1 MKLSHKLCGAALV
14 AAAGVALAVP
24 NTTNALEHAHQ
35 GNAYIEFTRDSSRET
50 DVTQITKP
58 TDSTGSKATD
68 IDPTDVQPT
77 NPGDF
82 GIIFVTPLNFGQH
95 EIMNGTVTEDY
106 FAAPFTGNAN
116 AADEWSSPNFVK
128 FRDDRQTLDHKYK
141 LSVQMISPFTGTVD
155 GGTHTLNGATI
166 TYNNLNLASVD
177 NPAHYPTTPQFE
189 TNITIADGLEKQ
201 LAYTN
206 VEATKGI
213 GVYELCFGD
222 DTTADTSVKFHL
234 PNDELAYTSAYQA
247 VVEWTMETVN

>member
-1 MKLSHKLCGAALV
+1 MKLTHKLCGAALV

-24 NTTNALEHAHQ
+24 NTTKAQEHSHR
-35 GNAYIEFTRDSSRET
+35 GNAYIEFTRDSTRET

-58 TDSTGSKATD
+58 GDSTGSKATD
-68 IDPTDVQPT
+68 IDSSEIQPT

-106 FAAPFTGNAN
+106 FAKPFTGNAN
-116 AADEWSSPNFVK
+116 GTDKWSSPNFVK

-141 LSVQMISPFTGTVD
+141 LSVQMVSPFTGDVD
-155 GGTHTLNGATI
+155 GQTHTLDGATI
-166 TYNNLNLASVD
+166 TYNNLNLASID
-177 NPAHYPTTPQFE
+177 NATHYPTTPAFE
-189 TNITIADGLEKQ
+189 TNITIADGLGKQ

-222 DTTADTSVKFHL
+222 DSTAADSVKFHL
-234 PNDELAYTSAYQA
+234 PETSLAYTSAYKS